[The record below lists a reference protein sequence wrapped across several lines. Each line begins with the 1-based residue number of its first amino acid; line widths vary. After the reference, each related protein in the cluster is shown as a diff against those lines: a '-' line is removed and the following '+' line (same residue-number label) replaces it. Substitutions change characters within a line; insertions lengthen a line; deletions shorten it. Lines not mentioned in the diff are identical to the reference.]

1 MKLFSMVLPALLA
14 GGVSADTIFVD
25 ADLRMPGDGSSW
37 ERAFDSIQD
46 AIDVAVSGDEIW
58 VAEGVYTPEVPAGPE
73 ATFLIPDGVRLY
85 GGFEGSES
93 NLAQRDDPEDFP
105 TILSG
110 ELSPGVNVYNVVE
123 LIDTDIGT
131 LVDGF
136 VIRDGIANGSTG
148 RNNRGGGVR
157 TDSALGTIRNVI
169 FRDNNAQVFG
179 GALSIN
185 GPSTGDFFTIE
196 DCVFEDNKADGRGGA
211 VYTNTDT
218 NFFSCEFIGNASETA
233 GGALYT
239 ASDGFVFVE
248 DSRFSGNEVE
258 VAAID
263 NGLGG
268 AIFVDDAGPSSFV
281 RVSDTNII
289 GNEAGAAGGIF
300 LGSSGTVELLGC
312 GFYGNTANPDGTVN
326 ASSALTYTSSSA
338 NATLVIDT
346 CLFSG
351 NIGLGTAATINN
363 LGFISELYMT
373 NCTVVNNTSEDSL
386 AAGYQDLGGFARFY
400 NSIFWDNT
408 SDLGDGQA
416 NNFFVSPSTDAEVYN
431 TIIGQLG
438 VSSPP
443 LTGSDITD
451 ADPMFVNAAGN
462 NGNPGDLDD
471 NVMLMPGSPAIDAG
485 NSLAVHPNV
494 LLDFYG
500 ALRFA
505 DDTGT
510 PDTGTTGGSLDVV
523 DIGAAEFQGTTP
535 PQCDADLNGDG
546 MLDFFDVSAFLTA
559 FNGMDSLADFTGD
572 GLYDFFDVSA
582 FLTAYNAGCP

>member
-1 MKLFSMVLPALLA
+1 MKLLIALVPAAITALA
-14 GGVSADTIFVD
+14 SGDTYYVD
-25 ADLRMPGDGSSW
+25 ADVRTPGDGSSW

-46 AIDVAVSGDEIW
+46 AIDATTAGDEIW
-58 VAEGVYTPEVPAGPE
+58 VAEGVYTPEVPAGRE

-85 GGFEGSES
+85 GGFEGTE
-93 NLAQRDDPEDFP
+93 NQLAQRDDPEDFP

-110 ELSPGVNVYNVVE
+110 ELSPGMNAYNVVE
-123 LIDTDIGT
+123 LINTGIGT
-131 LVDGF
+131 LIDGF
-136 VIRDGIANGSTG
+136 EIRDGTANGSTG

-185 GPSTGDFFTIE
+185 GPSTGDLFTVE
-196 DCVFEDNKADGRGGA
+196 DCVFEDNRADGRGGA
-211 VYTNTDT
+211 VYTNSDT
-218 NFFSCEFIGNASETA
+218 NFVSCEFIGNASETS
-233 GGALYT
+233 GGALYS
-239 ASDGFVFVE
+239 ASGGFVFVE

-281 RVSDTNII
+281 RVSDTNFI

-326 ASSALTYTSSSA
+326 ASSALSFTSSSA
-338 NATLVIDT
+338 SATLVLDT

-351 NIGLGTAATINN
+351 NIGLGTSATILN

-373 NCTVVNNTSEDSL
+373 NCTVVNNTSEESL
-386 AAGYQDLGGFARFY
+386 AAGYTDLGGFARIY

-408 SDLGDGQA
+408 SGLGSGQSNNYFA
-416 NNFFVSPSTDAEVYN
+416 NPSSDVEVYN
-431 TIIGQLG
+431 SIIGMLG
-438 VSSPP
+438 VNAPVP
-443 LTGSDITD
+443 TGANLSD

-485 NSLAVHPNV
+485 NSLTVHPNV

-500 ALRFA
+500 SARFV

-510 PDTGTTGGSLDVV
+510 PDTGTSGGSLDVV

-559 FNGMDSLADFTGD
+559 YNGMDPLADFTGD
-572 GLYDFFDVSA
+572 GMFNFFDVSA
-582 FLTAYNAGCP
+582 FLAAYNAGCP